1 MGAQKTINKTT
12 LIISSDCVPLKF
24 LVRNLSS
31 LYLSNLCADIPQKMY
46 KYINKHSLSMLEN
59 KNLNSI
65 KIIDEGWGKLGD
77 KNSEGRGP
85 GGNFFVLKTKSS
97 FIYFCLYL

>member
-1 MGAQKTINKTT
+1 MGAQKTINKTP
-12 LIISSDCVPLKF
+12 LIFSSDCVPLKF

-31 LYLSNLCADIPQKMY
+31 LYLSNLCRYSTKMY
-46 KYINKHSLSMLEN
+46 KYINKHSLLMLEN

-77 KNSEGRGP
+77 KKSGRRGP

-97 FIYFCLYL
+97 IIYFCLYS